1 MRQTP
6 STERMIN
13 TSTREQGTEKGSQG
27 YGKDSLSVLV
37 SILGG
42 PNDRSNAVHHVPAVH
57 ACLAGCELLLVN
69 VNVAE
74 TGQTR

>member
-1 MRQTP
+1 M
-6 STERMIN
+6 TEAM
-13 TSTREQGTEKGSQG
+13 
-27 YGKDSLSVLV
+27 
-37 SILGG
+37 
-42 PNDRSNAVHHVPAVH
+42 PWHHVPAVH